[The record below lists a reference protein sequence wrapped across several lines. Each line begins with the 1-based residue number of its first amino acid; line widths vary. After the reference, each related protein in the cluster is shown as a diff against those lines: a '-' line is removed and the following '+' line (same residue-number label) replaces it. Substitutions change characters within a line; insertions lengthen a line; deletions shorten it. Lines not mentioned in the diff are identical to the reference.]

1 MPKYSSDAQLEW
13 EKTRSTA
20 LTSDLIWKLDAY
32 RAGLFFRHLSKPDV
46 RELRRLRPGDDLPDQ
61 LAESSGSVPANIGE
75 GYSRATR
82 PDRLRFYGYA
92 LGSVRECIVWYEDAR
107 GDLSEDK
114 IESQQQ
120 LLARIRALL
129 LGMISQ
135 LRPGTDFEP

>member
-1 MPKYSSDAQLEW
+1 MSNHSTDAQIEW
-13 EKTRSTA
+13 EKSRSTA
-20 LTSDLIWKLDAY
+20 ITSDVLWKLDAY

-46 RELRRLRPGDDLPDQ
+46 RELRKLRPDDDLAEQ
-61 LAESSGSVPANIGE
+61 LAESSGSIPANIGE

-107 GDLSEDK
+107 GDLSDEK

-120 LLARIRALL
+120 LLARLRALM
-129 LGMISQ
+129 LGMIGK
-135 LRPGTDFEP
+135 LRPGTEFEP